1 MKRKRRC
8 SLTFGKMFCM
18 EINITKTAVYDYA
31 LALTARVGAQSES
44 YSQLAI
50 TKDNYPMLDVY
61 MSGGLHTVEAVFR
74 KHLSASTD
82 LNVIFKG
89 EEATIMLSD
98 SAGIDGS
105 VHNLIETGVRLYLAY
120 YIAAC
125 WLQGSAAQSA
135 SDAFMQTATDHLT
148 GAVKAANTK
157 IAATVEDHD
166 YSARKDD
173 DVMFGRAILPQGELL
188 VLMDGEHGAD
198 EAYASSPETDFLI
211 STKP

>member
-1 MKRKRRC
+1 
-8 SLTFGKMFCM
+8 M
-18 EINITKTAVYDYA
+18 EIKITRTAVYDYA
-31 LALTARVGAQSES
+31 LALTARTATLSDS

-61 MSGGLHTVEAVFR
+61 MSAGVNTVEAVFR

-82 LNVIFKG
+82 LDVIFKG
-89 EEATIMLSD
+89 EEAAVILSD

-105 VHNLIETGVRLYLAY
+105 VHNLIETGARLYLAY

-125 WLQGSAAQSA
+125 WLQGSAAQSV
-135 SDAFMQTATDHLT
+135 SDAFMQTAMDHLT

-157 IAATVEDHD
+157 AAATVKDSD

-173 DVMFGRAILPQGELL
+173 DVMFGRVILPQGELL
-188 VLMDGEHGAD
+188 VLADGEYGTG
-198 EAYASSPETDFLI
+198 EAYASSTETDFLI
-211 STKP
+211 SIKP